1 MLLRRAEITLSTM
14 GDFLDRGA
22 LLIEIYH
29 FVNFVAQEI
38 AREGILIPCGPSA
51 LQITCGGMI
60 RLSDHFEPLKK
71 TDGTATEKT
80 QHSSISVSTVT
91 QRPFF

>member
-1 MLLRRAEITLSTM
+1 MLSRRAEITLSTM

-51 LQITCGGMI
+51 LQIMCGGMI

-71 TDGTATEKT
+71 TDGTAREKT

-91 QRPFF
+91 QRAFF